1 MKRQLTPEQTA
12 ARDAK
17 RERFRALVKQVAA
30 MPDEQRAQLVRQ
42 AGAIVTC
49 EGHALSPVNSMLC
62 LMQIPGVS
70 MVGGFRQW
78 LRAGRCVC
86 KGQHGASIW
95 VPVGERK
102 ADESATD
109 APANDGDKPGFVIG
123 TVFDVSQ
130 TAEIERAVA
139 A

>member
-1 MKRQLTPEQTA
+1 MKRTLTPEQEA
-12 ARDAK
+12 ARVAR

-42 AGAIVTC
+42 AGAVVTC
-49 EGHALSPVNSMLC
+49 EGRALSPTNSMLC

-78 LRAGRCVC
+78 LKAGRCVC

-95 VPVGERK
+95 VPVGGR
-102 ADESATD
+102 AVESATSD
-109 APANDGDKPGFVIG
+109 TPAGDDDKPGFVVG

-130 TAEIERAVA
+130 TQEIGQAVA